1 MDFEFIMYHF
11 LSGCI
16 PVFLAVA
23 IYFAILLF
31 SGKKQIKGHII
42 LSFVFCFY
50 LTGILAA
57 TGIAIKGSF
66 SPRIVYIPFVEMIT
80 GPIETF
86 LNVILFIPLGFFL
99 PFLYKKYNR
108 LVNIVL
114 AGFLISLSI
123 EFVQMFDMGTTD
135 INDLIA
141 NTLGTCLG
149 FGIYKSFNK
158 AVPKSWISQTQ
169 VDGFQC
175 YYELLFFWIG
185 SLVIMLTVQ
194 TYIFNILFAAKF

>member
-23 IYFAILLF
+23 IYFAILYVVE
-31 SGKKQIKGHII
+31 KKQTKGHII

-50 LTGILAA
+50 LTGVLAA

-66 SPRIVYIPFVEMIT
+66 APRIVYIPFVEMIR

-108 LVNIVL
+108 LANIVL

-123 EFVQMFDMGTTD
+123 EFVQMFDIGTTD

-149 FGIYKSFNK
+149 FSIYKTFNK
-158 AVPKSWISQTQ
+158 AVPKSWINQTQ

-175 YYELLFFWIG
+175 YYELLFFFG
-185 SLVIMLTVQ
+185 
-194 TYIFNILFAAKF
+194 

>member
-1 MDFEFIMYHF
+1 M
-11 LSGCI
+11 
-16 PVFLAVA
+16 
-23 IYFAILLF
+23 
-31 SGKKQIKGHII
+31 
-42 LSFVFCFY
+42 
-50 LTGILAA
+50 
-57 TGIAIKGSF
+57 KGSF
-66 SPRIVYIPFVEMIT
+66 APRIVYIPFVDMIR

-108 LVNIVL
+108 LANIVF

-123 EFVQMFDMGTTD
+123 EFVQMFDIGTTD

-149 FGIYKSFNK
+149 FGIYKSFSK
-158 AVPKSWISQTQ
+158 AVPKSWINQTQ
-169 VDGFQC
+169 DDGFQC
-175 YYELLFFWIG
+175 YYELLFFGIG

-194 TYIFNILFAAKF
+194 RYIFNILFAAKF